1 MREINFFIWILV
13 FACVIGTLATVY
25 MVYRMR
31 KRGDER
37 RRRILDCIA
46 NNSDLAVLIYFPKKK
61 RVEFVSDSVSWLFG
75 INKEQVYQ
83 DARCLF
89 KPLRL
94 SGEDDIVK
102 DFFEGSIQLS
112 NQMEYTAENYRD
124 GSKRWFMVRTAP
136 CGNGRVI
143 LTVADVTVEHKLVET
158 LRILLQES
166 KEGNQAKP
174 ELLSYVGEQIQS
186 RMQEMTTVY
195 QQFLDLVNGVVVT
208 DDSPGVV
215 GMNAAFDIR
224 QLMQEM
230 ADSFRQKVEHKGQ
243 TFELNCSIIHNHV
256 FGDRDKLKKV
266 IQNLLENAVIYTPH
280 GGKVTLSIEEEN
292 AVKKTEN
299 RMVAGFTI
307 VVEDTGIGISEEF
320 IPKLFQPFERADDPR
335 VKEVGGRGLGLV
347 LVTNI
352 IDWMNGSIYVESKM
366 EHGSRFIVNLDFA
379 IPDVERAVHQK

>member
-89 KPLRL
+89 KPLR
-94 SGEDDIVK
+94 
-102 DFFEGSIQLS
+102 
-112 NQMEYTAENYRD
+112 
-124 GSKRWFMVRTAP
+124 KRWFMVRTAP

-186 RMQEMTTVY
+186 RMLEMTTVY

-208 DDSPGVV
+208 DDSPGVA

-299 RMVAGFTI
+299 RMVAGFTF
-307 VVEDTGIGISEEF
+307 G
-320 IPKLFQPFERADDPR
+320 
-335 VKEVGGRGLGLV
+335 
-347 LVTNI
+347 
-352 IDWMNGSIYVESKM
+352 
-366 EHGSRFIVNLDFA
+366 
-379 IPDVERAVHQK
+379 